1 MNSDK
6 LAKLQEKVRIG
17 GKGTPRRKMKK
28 SPAPTGPSP
37 AQIKNNKIAEE
48 GNRMANS
55 LAPLNACSFSPI
67 DEVNMFHQDGHVIHF
82 DKPSVNAAHVANTF
96 VIGGLGTNKAMADLA
111 PGILSQLGSR
121 ALDNLKRMAMAY
133 QKQAQDAGISIEE
146 LARRAKDG
154 EIDLDTNIGVHDN
167 YDQEEEEGNDDED
180 IPELV
185 ESFEKAEVSE
195 Q

>member
-1 MNSDK
+1 MNSAK
-6 LAKLQEKVRIG
+6 LAKLQEQVRIG

-28 SPAPTGPSP
+28 SPVPTGPSP
-37 AQIKNNKIAEE
+37 AQIKNTKIAEE
-48 GNRMANS
+48 GNRMASS
-55 LAPLNACSFSPI
+55 LAPLNSCSFPSI

-82 DKPSVNAAHVANTF
+82 DRPSVNAAHVANTF
-96 VIGGLGTNKAMADLA
+96 VVGGLGVNKAMADLA
-111 PGILSQLGSR
+111 PGILNQLGSR
-121 ALDNLKRMAMAY
+121 ALDNLKKMAMAY
-133 QKQAQDAGISIEE
+133 QKQAQDAGITIEE

-154 EIDLDTNIGVHDN
+154 EIELDANIGVHD
-167 YDQEEEEGNDDED
+167 DEDD